1 VTVERGDDMST
12 VENDTSPG
20 GSHTRNR
27 KLQLGIAIGTVAIVI
42 SGVLLVARARGQVNH
57 VALDSEPKGVT
68 VVEARPAQYRPFRRY
83 IGTVEPWV
91 SAKIGPQ
98 LISAYVDTVL
108 IRPGDAVKRGQV
120 IATLDCRNASASSRA
135 VAMQARAIQTEQEAI
150 AHEAARIAEL
160 KEGGFASPNEIEKH
174 AADSA
179 SKQAQLMET
188 QAKAQRATLEVN
200 DCVLRA
206 PFAGEVATRGV
217 DPGAFVHPGSAVAT
231 IVDRNSVRVTAEV
244 PEADFDVAAAGTP
257 VRIRALATN
266 RELHANIARRSPAAD
281 LSTRT
286 VHLEVDVPDP
296 DRSLPV
302 GTTAE
307 LIIDV
312 GEPAP
317 ATEVPLAAASI
328 RGKKATL
335 FVVDGQKTRKLVV
348 GVLGERGGSLFV
360 GRELAAGAH
369 VVTEGR
375 ALLQDGDRVEA
386 KLERIDTAEKADASP
401 ALTAGG
407 RR

>member
-1 VTVERGDDMST
+1 VKIMNS
-12 VENDTSPG
+12 
-20 GSHTRNR
+20 NR
-27 KLQLGIAIGTVAIVI
+27 KLQAGIAAGTLGVVI
-42 SGVLLVARARGQVNH
+42 LGVLLVARARGQVNH
-57 VALDSEPKGVT
+57 VALESEPKGVT
-68 VVEARPAQYRPFRRY
+68 VVEARAAQYRPFRRY

-91 SAKIGPQ
+91 SARIGPQ
-98 LISAYVDTVL
+98 LISGYVDTVL
-108 IRPGDAVKRGQV
+108 VRPGDAVRRGQV

-206 PFAGEVATRGV
+206 PFAGEVATRLV

-231 IVDRNSVRVTAEV
+231 VVDRNSVRVTAEV

-266 RELHANIARRSPAAD
+266 RELRANVARRSPAAD

-286 VHLEVDVPDP
+286 VHLEIDVPDP

-307 LIIDV
+307 LVIDV
-312 GEPAP
+312 GQPAP
-317 ATEVPLAAASI
+317 ATEVPLAAAAI

-335 FVVDGQKTRKLVV
+335 FVVEGQKTRKLVV
-348 GVLGERGGSLFV
+348 GLLGERGGSLFV
-360 GRELAAGAH
+360 GRELSAGAR

-386 KLERIDTAEKADASP
+386 KLERSERGEKRDATS
-401 ALTAGG
+401 ALTAGMKP
-407 RR
+407 